1 LPGQPEKEIVWVS
14 ECNTWWPKEL
24 VFTNQVTGT
33 AVVYVH
39 LGYGKVA
46 TTGEFSAIRLERVGE

>member
-1 LPGQPEKEIVWVS
+1 MS
-14 ECNTWWPKEL
+14 ECTDWWRRQVE
-24 VFTNQVTGT
+24 FTNQVTGT

-46 TTGEFSAIRLERVGE
+46 STGEFSDIRLERIAE